1 MATSNK
7 NKQLMQI
14 TISMQD
20 QLWRTEEIDGPGY
33 SVVEILNDIGAAKSA
48 GELEWI
54 DWDQPLRLDIQIV
67 D

>member
-1 MATSNK
+1 
-7 NKQLMQI
+7 MQI

-20 QLWRTEEIDGPGY
+20 QLWRTEEVDGPGY
-33 SVVEILNDIGAAKSA
+33 GVVEILDDIGAAKSA
-48 GELEWI
+48 GKLEWV